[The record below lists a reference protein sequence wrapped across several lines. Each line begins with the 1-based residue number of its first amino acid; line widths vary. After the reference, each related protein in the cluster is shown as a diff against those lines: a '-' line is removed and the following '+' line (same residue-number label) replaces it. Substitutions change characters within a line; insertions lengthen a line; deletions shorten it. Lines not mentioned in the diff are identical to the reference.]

1 MAVREKTKHKGIYKI
16 GKKYYITY
24 YAEGRKHEKAIGP
37 KLETAKKEKAEME
50 EKAHKGKY
58 AIIERMEKT
67 TFRELVNLYNE
78 KGENK
83 SYILKFEE
91 AYLGH
96 FGDRKLSSISRTDL
110 FDFRDKIKAT
120 PKQRGHKEVKDSSV
134 NRALAG
140 LRKLFHFAMAKEYL
154 EESPFP
160 KDPKSG
166 LFYSEKKGLRNFFT
180 EAEMIKIL
188 EASPGW
194 LRPMILTAL
203 YTGMRAGELLG
214 LRWEHV
220 DLGAGIIYLPS
231 SKTLKDATG
240 KGQQIVM
247 QIELINLF
255 KTLSQKSEWVFT
267 RQDGMPYN
275 HWHIIKPFK
284 KLLKSLGIDTT
295 KFSWKELR
303 HTTGSLMHLKGVDSI
318 AIKDQL
324 RHSSVRTTERFYI
337 GTDTEYQREQAE
349 KITLNNL
356 PPS

>member
-1 MAVREKTKHKGIYKI
+1 MVISLRISFLTGSNGPDGLSWSNTHFTYFGSLSIINSTDLPLCSPNVISMRIILSVFFESTCKREKTKHKGIYKVGEI
-16 GKKYYITY
+16 YYITY
-24 YAEGRKHEKAIGP
+24 YAGGRKHEKAIGL
-37 KLETAKKEKAEME
+37 KLATAKKEKAEME

-83 SYILKFEE
+83 FYILKFEK
-91 AYLGH
+91 AYLDH
-96 FGDRKLSSISRTDL
+96 FGDRKLPSISRSDL
-110 FDFRDKIKAT
+110 FDFRDKIKKT
-120 PKQRGHKEVKDSSV
+120 PKQRGGKEVTDSSV

-140 LRKLFHFAMAKEYL
+140 LRKLFHFAMANEYL
-154 EESPFP
+154 EETPFP
-160 KDPKSG
+160 RDPKSG

-188 EASPGW
+188 DASPGW

-203 YTGMRAGELLG
+203 YTGMSAGELLG

-220 DLGAGIIYLPS
+220 DLDAGIIYLPS

-267 RQDGMPYN
+267 RWDEMPYN
-275 HWHIIKPFK
+275 
-284 KLLKSLGIDTT
+284 
-295 KFSWKELR
+295 
-303 HTTGSLMHLKGVDSI
+303 
-318 AIKDQL
+318 
-324 RHSSVRTTERFYI
+324 
-337 GTDTEYQREQAE
+337 
-349 KITLNNL
+349 
-356 PPS
+356 